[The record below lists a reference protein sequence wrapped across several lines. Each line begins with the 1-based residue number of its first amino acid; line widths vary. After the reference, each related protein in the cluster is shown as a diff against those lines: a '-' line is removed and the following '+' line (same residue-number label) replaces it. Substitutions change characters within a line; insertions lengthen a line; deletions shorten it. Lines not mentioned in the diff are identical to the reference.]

1 MALGK
6 KHKSVIDEL
15 RSELQVSAEYPKA
28 VKAAAESHFAAVW
41 DPNCMKPHV
50 NEVESVL
57 NCDDKRIILTAVI
70 RVESAGASVTY
81 TVTER
86 TSLVLDSGKTVEELI
101 EPNRQALLSLEQA
114 LIDKVH
120 KSLPQSSENFFR
132 KHMASNHP
140 DLDSIATT
148 IAEDPG
154 MLSILDKRTKVFQ
167 STYESLL
174 EKEPCPQGFLPAQ
187 IASLKLYCS
196 TEGYIGTCILRI
208 HLDCGMY
215 FERRKEYDLG
225 YCPFYID
232 EGKKREYLLS
242 QILESLKD
250 LVMPTDGIAPV
261 FVATS
266 FQAVPG
272 MTDQLESL
280 LQQGSVSLGH
290 VTLRRTKDR
299 QESACILYR
308 LQPDKDI
315 VRIGSCGTSISKC
328 RDGPICLDTREQPV
342 PPLEYT
348 ALPTEIAGFFRLGEA
363 LEQTLNQMLLDK
375 DVSIPNMVL
384 QLAKDCSLQLH
395 CGSKNLALGTGEMST
410 GQRIMRLA
418 TQSVAEEEAKAAFR
432 NRQLAVLNGL
442 NPTELAILR
451 HISKNGETWCAE
463 LADEIDG
470 QVCTMKSYTG
480 ECLENLAVEY
490 MPVKGGYKP
499 LLEVYWGF
507 NDAYDECLMYCFDLD
522 IDRKLLESATGRPFR
537 ASEVG
542 KMKPAAR
549 GDWFTGYLLEAD
561 GEQRWA
567 RFNEALDYM
576 PRTFLTT
583 FAKSEAGQTFLKG
596 FTGPEAMFVR
606 LTVEEL
612 PGCKRLAAK
621 LWPGEAEGKDGEE

>member
-15 RSELQVSAEYPKA
+15 RSELQVSAEYPRE
-28 VKAAAESHFAAVW
+28 VRAAAESHFAAVW
-41 DPNCMKPHV
+41 DPNCVKPHV
-50 NEVESVL
+50 NEVENVL
-57 NCDDKRIILTAVI
+57 NCGNKRIVLTAVI
-70 RVESAGASVTY
+70 RVECAGASVTY

-567 RFNEALDYM
+567 RFNEAHVSHHLC
-576 PRTFLTT
+576 
-583 FAKSEAGQTFLKG
+583 
-596 FTGPEAMFVR
+596 
-606 LTVEEL
+606 EERSGTDISQGL
-612 PGCKRLAAK
+612 YWA
-621 LWPGEAEGKDGEE
+621 